1 MHKVVLALL
10 LLSKITFGKVEGI
23 ASYYAEP
30 FHGRKTFSGE
40 IYDMNAMTA
49 ASNRYPMGTMVKV
62 TNKDNGNHVIVKIND
77 TGGFHKYGRE
87 IDLSRA
93 AFAKLDKL
101 KKGILNVEIEV
112 VKEEINLESRSRT
125 P

>member
-10 LLSKITFGKVEGI
+10 LLSQVTFGKVEGI
-23 ASYYAEP
+23 ASWYGEP

-40 IYDMNAMTA
+40 VYDMHGMTA

-101 KKGILNVEIEV
+101 KRGILNVEVEV
-112 VKEEINLESRSRT
+112 VKEEINL
-125 P
+125 